1 MRRLLLIHVLASV
14 ILASSASVAAQGTL
28 PYSSLASYIVDL
40 KTQIPGSGTE
50 AFITP
55 SQADLNAVVPCM
67 QKLLT
72 GDGSGATTC
81 FNSLNYDV
89 NYLIDSPYGKT
100 YLVAEER
107 PVGFKGLGTY
117 IADAGAWAR
126 NIIVASPHPLYD
138 INTETEGA
146 KIFQELGARGYFIAG
161 THRCADAA
169 ASSCSGTTTSCTGG
183 SDPYRISDAPHYT
196 QNFMHYAHI
205 AAFNLTPRP
214 RAFNVHGNSS
224 ESKDVV
230 LSNGTRAS
238 EASTVDVNRLRN
250 NLASRGI
257 SVGSC
262 NWSADSG
269 LNLCGTDNTDG
280 RLFNNSP
287 DACTSAATA
296 ASELFLHVEQHRN
309 IRDSPGG
316 LIAALKE
323 TFAPDGTIVP
333 PPAPTG
339 LTATAAKRK
348 IALTW
353 TAVTGVS
360 TYVVRRSATSGG
372 PYADIATV
380 TSTTYTNT
388 GIKSGTT
395 YYYVVAAT
403 NASGTSANS
412 NQASATA
419 K

>member
-1 MRRLLLIHVLASV
+1 MRLRVIATVVAAVLT
-14 ILASSASVAAQGTL
+14 SSSEAFAQGTL

-40 KTQIPGSGTE
+40 KARIPGSGTE
-50 AFITP
+50 AFIPP

-72 GDGSGATTC
+72 GDAAGATPC
-81 FNSLNYDV
+81 FGALNYDV
-89 NYLIDSPYGKT
+89 NYLIDGVYNKT

-107 PVGFKGLGTY
+107 QVGFKGLGTY
-117 IADAGAWAR
+117 IADAGAWVR

-138 INTETEGA
+138 INTENEGQ
-146 KIFQELGARGYFIAG
+146 KIFQELGARGFFIAG
-161 THRCADAA
+161 THRCSDAA
-169 ASSCSGTTTSCTGG
+169 ASSCSGTTTACTGN
-183 SDPYRISDAPHYT
+183 SDAYRISDAPHYT
-196 QNFMHYAHI
+196 QNFMHSAHV
-205 AAFNLTPRP
+205 AAFNLSPRP
-214 RAFNVHGNSS
+214 RAFNVHGNAS

-230 LSNGTRAS
+230 LSNGTRIA

-250 NLASRGI
+250 NLTSRGV

-262 NWSADSG
+262 NWSSDTG

-287 DACTSAATA
+287 NACGTAATA
-296 ASELFLHVEQHRN
+296 ASELFLHLEQRLN
-309 IRDSPGG
+309 IRNNPSG
-316 LIAALKE
+316 LIAALKD
-323 TFAPDGTIVP
+323 TFAPDGAVTP

-348 IALTW
+348 ITLAW
-353 TAVTGVS
+353 NAVAGVS
-360 TYVVRRSATSGG
+360 TYVVRRSSTSGG
-372 PYADIATV
+372 PYTDIATV
-380 TSTTYTNT
+380 SATSYTNT
-388 GIKSGTT
+388 GLKSGTP

-403 NASGTSANS
+403 NASGTGPNS